1 MVCRCIHCSFVFD
14 KLNKGDRWDDSKA
27 SWRVRIASGD
37 RPTLIIWKTATRF
50 LRFTMIIEIRARTL
64 LRSFILLTPLQFL
77 HAPKRPAAARWIV
90 HCLVWF
96 HVRCKR
102 TKKDGQALLDYAFN
116 YYLFICTCFP
126 LLISL
131 FLHASSIWRITKRC
145 LWVSRDK
152 PLCVSA
158 SENACES

>member
-27 SWRVRIASGD
+27 SWRVQIASG
-37 RPTLIIWKTATRF
+37 RPTNTNHQELGSFA
-50 LRFTMIIEIRARTL
+50 LLVIEIRARNL